1 MRYAWHRLPDVAAV
15 FGLLVCVVLP
25 LIPAR
30 AVGFLLDDFSDTV
43 IAKQPDS
50 DEQHAKG
57 SKQLRDRVKGV
68 VGGTREVTVSVIDT
82 RSSASTSA
90 GVWVD
95 PTVKSLNYS
104 STVGVKGSLQILYD
118 ADGRGFNAAFTNVSG
133 LRVEI
138 NAGASAVPYQVVLT
152 LTDRGGRSAS
162 ASRTISKVG
171 VQRVE
176 LPFRDIGLTN
186 SRRLQS
192 IQLAITPGAAGD
204 FEIRKLESIDSIAK
218 R

>member
-1 MRYAWHRLPDVAAV
+1 MRPAWHILPDVAAA
-15 FGLLVCVVLP
+15 FGLLACAVMPV
-25 LIPAR
+25 IPAR

-57 SKQLRDRVKGV
+57 SKQLKDRVKGV

-82 RSSASTSA
+82 KSSASTSA
-90 GVWVD
+90 SVWVD
-95 PTVKSLNYS
+95 PTVKSLNYA

-118 ADGRGFNAAFTNVSG
+118 ADGRGFNAEFTNVSG

-152 LTDRGGRSAS
+152 LTDAGGKSAS
-162 ASRTISKVG
+162 ASRTVSKVG
-171 VQRVE
+171 VQQVE
-176 LPFRDIGLTN
+176 FFFKDIALAN

-192 IQLAITPGAAGD
+192 IGLAITPGSAGD
-204 FEIRKLESIDSIAK
+204 LEIRKIESIDSTAK